1 MFLPTGKV
9 QSVNLFLS
17 SKGIDCPKFS
27 SSILADYEFSRTS
40 KDGRECARWKRSP
53 LTMFLPSY
61 IVASLIP
68 QQVQACIFLESLRS
82 LPGVLTGHTHH
93 RSGLHAPEAGDSLVA
108 WKPRTFQEKHGK
120 NMENYDITSASLAIG
135 TSSIGFIEKFA
146 KSSPRTPGLRF
157 IWLWHHDPFVELIS
171 FTALPTS
178 CETCETHGSQKS
190 QTCYP

>member
-61 IVASLIP
+61 IVASLMP

-82 LPGVLTGHTHH
+82 LPGVLTGHAHH
-93 RSGLHAPEAGDSLVA
+93 RSGLHAPEAGDSLV
-108 WKPRTFQEKHGK
+108 HGSHGHSRK
-120 NMENYDITSASLAIG
+120 NMEKIWKNNITSASLAIG
-135 TSSIGFIEKFA
+135 TSSIGFIDKFA
-146 KSSPRTPGLRF
+146 SSPRTPGLRF
-157 IWLWHHDPFVELIS
+157 IWLWHHDPFAELIS
-171 FTALPTS
+171 FTALATS